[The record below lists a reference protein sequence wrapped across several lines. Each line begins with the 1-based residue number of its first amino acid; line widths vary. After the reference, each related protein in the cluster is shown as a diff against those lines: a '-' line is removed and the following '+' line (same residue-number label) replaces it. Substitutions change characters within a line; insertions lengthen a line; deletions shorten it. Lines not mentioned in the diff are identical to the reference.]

1 MVFDIPSV
9 IQAYS
14 LGYFL
19 MADETDGDL
28 GWYSS
33 RERTLIPLDDRFRY
47 PKSLR
52 RVLNQGRFEVRIN
65 SAFEQVVEGCGDRP
79 ETWIS
84 EELKA
89 LYRALHEG
97 GWAHSFE
104 TWQGDVLAGGILG
117 LAIGGVFIGESM
129 FFRIPEGSKAA
140 MVMLV
145 EHLRA
150 QQFEIFDAQ
159 MMNPHLERFGAYI
172 VNARDYERKL
182 GRAIGLPCAF
192 DAKLRG

>member
-1 MVFDIPSV
+1 MAFDVGQV

-14 LGYFL
+14 QGYFL
-19 MADETDGDL
+19 MAGEDGEDL

-33 RERTLIPLDDRFRY
+33 RQRTLIPLDDRFRY

-65 SAFEQVVEGCGDRP
+65 SAFGLVVEGCGDRE

-84 EELKA
+84 EELKE
-89 LYRALHEG
+89 LYFELHQA

-104 TWQGDVLAGGILG
+104 TWQADRLAGGILG
-117 LAIGGVFIGESM
+117 IAIGGVFIGESM

-145 EHLRA
+145 EHLRRNG
-150 QQFEIFDAQ
+150 FEMFDVQ

-172 VNARDYERKL
+172 VNAEEYEKRL
-182 GRAIGLPCAF
+182 GRAIGLPRRF
-192 DAKLRG
+192 V